1 MDTQAMTL
9 GGGTPDDIQAQRD
22 RIPDVQRKE
31 TTILTDSLR
40 KELKQLI
47 NEVLDERELQ
57 VKLNGPY
64 DFPEYDG
71 NLDISINTSG
81 QDVITFS

>member
-22 RIPDVQRKE
+22 KIPDVVRKE
-31 TTILTDSLR
+31 TTVLTDSLR

-71 NLDISINTSG
+71 DLDININTSG

>member
-1 MDTQAMTL
+1 MTL

-22 RIPDVQRKE
+22 KIPDVVRKE
-31 TTILTDSLR
+31 TTVLTDSLR

-71 NLDISINTSG
+71 NMDISINTSG

>member
-22 RIPDVQRKE
+22 KIPDVVRKE
-31 TTILTDSLR
+31 TTVLTDSLR

-71 NLDISINTSG
+71 NMDISINTSG

>member
-1 MDTQAMTL
+1 MTL

-22 RIPDVQRKE
+22 KIPDVVRKE
-31 TTILTDSLR
+31 TTVLTDSLR

>member
-1 MDTQAMTL
+1 MDT
-9 GGGTPDDIQAQRD
+9 
-22 RIPDVQRKE
+22 V
-31 TTILTDSLR
+31 LTDSLR
-40 KELKQLI
+40 AELKQLI

-71 NLDISINTSG
+71 DMDISINTSG